1 MKRKVYKGAAV
12 LLFSALLVGCQDAD
26 PEEQD
31 LETEEES
38 AQQEEEGSHADHDHE
53 SEEHDHDHESEEHDH
68 DHESEEHADAEV
80 AEIEGLSDHYHTG
93 DTVTLTASSE
103 AAEDADGHW
112 HWYYRDGEED
122 EWAAFEGEYEETLET
137 EAVAS
142 QEIKATYYD
151 ESHNVIS
158 ESEPLT
164 ISIDNHDDGV
174 YEGYFDDDDVADRGI
189 SDWAGSW
196 KSVYPYFEAGEL
208 DEVYEARAEED
219 GEMTFDEYKE
229 YYETGYE
236 TDVDHIDI
244 TGEGEVTF
252 HEENEVFGGSYVYSG
267 YEILEYE
274 AGNRGVRYIF
284 DLEEGDEN
292 APRHIQFSDHIIAPE
307 DSGHFHLYWGDDNAS
322 LLEEVAHWP
331 TYYPEDM
338 SVDQIVD
345 DLLLH

>member
-1 MKRKVYKGAAV
+1 MRTRVYKGAAAH
-12 LLFSALLVGCQDAD
+12 LFSALLVGCQDAET
-26 PEEQD
+26 EEQD
-31 LETEEES
+31 LEAEEES
-38 AQQEEEGSHADHDHE
+38 AQQEDSHAD
-53 SEEHDHDHESEEHDH
+53 HDHDHESEDQ
-68 DHESEEHADAEV
+68 ADAEV
-80 AEIEGLSDHYHTG
+80 AEVEGLSGHYHTG
-93 DTVTLTASSE
+93 DIVSLTALSE
-103 AAEDADGHW
+103 AAEDTDGHW
-112 HWYYRDGEED
+112 HWYYRDDEED
-122 EWAAFEGEYEETLET
+122 EWTAFEGEYEDTLET
-137 EAVAS
+137 DAVEA

-164 ISIDNHDDGV
+164 IAIDNHDDDV
-174 YEGYFDDDDVADRGI
+174 YDGYFDDEDVADREI

-219 GEMTFDEYKE
+219 GDMTFEEYKE

-244 TGEGEVTF
+244 TEEGEVTF
-252 HEENEVFGGSYVYSG
+252 HEGDDAFGGSYIYSG

-284 DLEEGDEN
+284 NLEEGDDG
-292 APRHIQFSDHIIAPE
+292 APQYIQFSDHIIAPE
-307 DSGHFHLYWGDDNAS
+307 DSSHYHLYWGDDNAS
-322 LLEEVAHWP
+322 LLEEVEHWP